1 MNVSIDTSWK
11 SLNKKGEELCGDKV
25 EILKTADSDVV
36 ILSDG
41 MGSGVKANI
50 LATLTSKILK
60 TMFADGE
67 PIEEAVETIAKTLP
81 ICKVRNMSYSTFSI
95 LQIFHDGEAYLV
107 EFDNPSCIWIRDNKL
122 VDIPFIHRSIAGKD
136 IRECRFQVAKND
148 CFVLMSDGVIYAGV
162 GEILNFGWTW
172 ESMAEY
178 ALKCVKTTLSAARLS
193 AMLTQAC
200 DDLYMQKPGD
210 DTTVAVVR
218 IIERHILNIF
228 TGPPESTDDDREVMK
243 TFMEEEGI
251 KVICGGTTAQIA
263 SRYLG
268 RPITNN
274 EDGTHEVPPTS
285 NIRGIDLVTE
295 GVLTLSKVLS
305 LLKRFDQG
313 EPDVELFEELDEN
326 NGASKLA
333 KLLIES
339 CTDINFFVGRAAN
352 AAHQKSDVLFDV
364 SVRKNLV
371 EQIKDVCV
379 NLGKQVNT
387 MYF

>member
-1 MNVSIDTSWK
+1 
-11 SLNKKGEELCGDKV
+11 
-25 EILKTADSDVV
+25 
-36 ILSDG
+36 
-41 MGSGVKANI
+41 
-50 LATLTSKILK
+50 
-60 TMFADGE
+60 
-67 PIEEAVETIAKTLP
+67 
-81 ICKVRNMSYSTFSI
+81 
-95 LQIFHDGEAYLV
+95 
-107 EFDNPSCIWIRDNKL
+107 
-122 VDIPFIHRSIAGKD
+122 
-136 IRECRFQVAKND
+136 
-148 CFVLMSDGVIYAGV
+148 
-162 GEILNFGWTW
+162 
-172 ESMAEY
+172 
-178 ALKCVKTTLSAARLS
+178 
-193 AMLTQAC
+193 
-200 DDLYMQKPGD
+200 
-210 DTTVAVVR
+210 
-218 IIERHILNIF
+218 
-228 TGPPESTDDDREVMK
+228 
-243 TFMEEEGI
+243 MEEEGI